1 MIDLPSR
8 LTAIQGVRLRLKGA
22 PSRSRSRV
30 RKDGPL
36 GEVWLTSIVRRT
48 GRRASQTLGVAGL
61 LLALLALIPPFTR
74 SSAGAPASH
83 YTISGRLEDPQ
94 RRRVAG
100 ANVTALSPGSS
111 VVLAEAESQDDGS
124 WVLVL
129 EQDPLPGTV
138 IQATRHHFDTFE
150 LTLDSNQAEALR
162 SSGALDLGVIPLVR
176 RITPAFWAAAII
188 FIAVLVVIALERLHS
203 TTAAL
208 AGMSA
213 VFLVTFIGG
222 IFNPDLYIFNFRRA
236 KTYINW
242 EVIFLVMG
250 MMIIIAII
258 EGTGIF
264 QWTAFQAYRASR
276 GRAWLLVLILM
287 GVTGLASALLD
298 NFTTMLL
305 MTPISLQIALAI
317 GINPLAF
324 IIPEVLASNIAGI
337 STLIGTP
344 TNILIGAFAD
354 ISFSDFLVN
363 QTAGV
368 LLAMIVAGGFVLY
381 FYRREW
387 SKQSG
392 GISSRLYERMK
403 ENARLEDPKAL
414 WKSACVFVLVLVG
427 FVMGERIHIVPAVPA
442 LVGATVLLVWLNPDV
457 QKMIKAVDWTTLVF
471 FIAIFIVIGAVQEV
485 GLVSLIAGAASRLIG
500 DNLVLGIFAILFGVG
515 TLSVAI
521 ANIPLTAS
529 MLPIV
534 EYLSGSVPGA
544 NSKVLYYALSMGAAM
559 GGNGFLIG
567 GEANIVT
574 AGISEQ
580 AGTPIS
586 FGEFLK
592 IGLPVTYLTMTVG
605 FLWLLVR
612 FVLLAH

>member
-1 MIDLPSR
+1 MRGAARAVCVVGL
-8 LTAIQGVRLRLKGA
+8 LTALLVLIPPLRTSSQSGA
-22 PSRSRSRV
+22 PS
-30 RKDGPL
+30 
-36 GEVWLTSIVRRT
+36 
-48 GRRASQTLGVAGL
+48 GR
-61 LLALLALIPPFTR
+61 
-74 SSAGAPASH
+74 
-83 YTISGRLEDPQ
+83 TISGRLEDPQ
-94 RRRVAG
+94 RRPVVGATITARSEDAG
-100 ANVTALSPGSS
+100 S
-111 VVLAEAESQDDGS
+111 VLGLAESQDDGS
-124 WVLVL
+124 WVLL
-129 EQDPLPGTV
+129 LDRAADPGTR
-138 IQATRHHFDTFE
+138 IEIARHHFEQVDIS
-150 LTLDSNQAEALR
+150 LDANQAEGLR
-162 SSGALDLGVIPLVR
+162 LSGALNLGVIPLVR

-188 FIAVLVVIALERLHS
+188 FVAVLVVIALERLHS

-222 IFNPDLYIFNFRRA
+222 IFNPELYIFNFKRA
-236 KTYINW
+236 ITYINW

-276 GRAWLLVLILM
+276 GRAWVLVLILM

-305 MTPISLQIALAI
+305 MTPISLQIALAL

-324 IIPEVLASNIAGI
+324 IIPEVLSSNISGI

-368 LLAMIVAGGFVLY
+368 LLAMVVAAGFVLY

-392 GISSRLYERMK
+392 GISPRLYERMR

-414 WKSACVFVLVLVG
+414 MKSAVVFVLVLVG
-427 FVMGERIHIVPAVPA
+427 FVLGERIHIVPAVPA

-500 DNLVLGIFAILFGVG
+500 ENLPLGIFAILFGVG

-534 EYLSGSVPGA
+534 EFLSGSVPGA

-586 FGEFLK
+586 FAEFLK
-592 IGLPVTYLTMTVG
+592 IGLPVTYLTMVVG